1 MNYNADPLP
10 LIKLIPIEDAYIDKL
25 KLMRIEELIENW
37 YELQINLSL

>member
-1 MNYNADPLP
+1 MNYNAEPLP
-10 LIKLIPIEDAYIDKL
+10 LIKLILIKDAYIDKL